1 MYKSGIF
8 GKKTYFLKILNII
21 IDHER
26 IQPIHSTR
34 LCLKRLRDVFNILMC
49 LNYRRSSVVTSLH
62 HSHRS
67 YPWCI
72 PGPTECVMGSLR
84 GPCTYIYLWLLLGGL
99 NGHSM
104 PCSSCGS
111 SFGSASKN
119 SFCMKRSNLP
129 VHSSVDNEL
138 QHIFPL
144 KLRQSWRLMLSSW
157 LLVQEKEGEETST
170 SEAELES
177 WKLFENFQGL
187 NKEEI
192 RCHKLLKLPASGINN
207 FKVLFLRPLVNLT
220 LYISKIILTPWV
232 WPLFRVALHFCRTEI
247 SPFGNLVAKS
257 ATSQK
262 GLEACSLLSSCCQ
275 ITL

>member
-1 MYKSGIF
+1 MPPTF
-8 GKKTYFLKILNII
+8 KKKNNF
-21 IDHER
+21 
-26 IQPIHSTR
+26 
-34 LCLKRLRDVFNILMC
+34 
-49 LNYRRSSVVTSLH
+49 
-62 HSHRS
+62 
-67 YPWCI
+67 
-72 PGPTECVMGSLR
+72 
-84 GPCTYIYLWLLLGGL
+84 WLLLGGL
-99 NGHSM
+99 NGHFM
-104 PCSSCGS
+104 PCSSCGSSCGS

-207 FKVLFLRPLVNLT
+207 FKKRVLRRAVILLRSDRGRGPEFESLGAKQNMHHIVCVYSWLTIMVSWVSLRPSIGIVHEPLIGSDCRA
-220 LYISKIILTPWV
+220 LY
-232 WPLFRVALHFCRTEI
+232 
-247 SPFGNLVAKS
+247 
-257 ATSQK
+257 
-262 GLEACSLLSSCCQ
+262 
-275 ITL
+275 